1 MSRPLKHREIACDRC
16 FRHKRKCDH
25 AKPSCGECRRKG
37 AECLPARSRKTGDN
51 ITIPLEYL
59 KQLENRLAELDRI
72 TETQTCDAGVQT
84 DFEDLEHSC
93 NHPGNDPD
101 YLMADQ
107 NSSGADNDGSLM
119 LLSDVQ
125 HSSQRTPQTSPLSF
139 SPETF
144 SLFPETTFDV
154 PWIDLAPSYP
164 LTDDDPPWL
173 KELYTNVYF
182 SVTHREW
189 PFLNEA
195 AWKSWHAEA
204 ILDGQEE
211 WKAFFL
217 HMVYAIGA
225 SLCNT
230 LQRDP
235 SHSIRSREY
244 YASAMRYY
252 PYVVGHSSM
261 VLQIQA
267 SLFMILYAMHSPSSE
282 DITTIVSS
290 VLPFCT
296 AAMTE
301 IRKHISICGD
311 NGSMTESSEDL
322 SENMFI
328 TCYMLNEVIV
338 SGWDR
343 PVSPAYKVVDDDMCA
358 LGDTLQPTLSTNPA
372 IRHLFR
378 LRKIQ
383 ARIRRSREN
392 RARNP
397 LARHGKGYKSSFKSA
412 LDRWRQEIPHYE
424 SDNDQHGFL
433 NPTWMRKLYVYS
445 LLILIDEKRDFIE
458 MDETEEILATIAEVC
473 LNFRLLQEEGHVMCY
488 TWSAL
493 VFQFRAGIMML
504 YIVWAT
510 TPITDIRDQQR
521 IRQNSHQA
529 IATCAANL
537 AGFVDRW
544 KDATPYMKVFEF
556 IRQNIMWNAGTFEVN
571 PSAPVSLEGAELH
584 LEELKEKYLHRA
596 VLGMIEDMMYGRR
609 LPQDLLEND
618 FKEVL

>member
-1 MSRPLKHREIACDRC
+1 MSRPLKHREIACARC
-16 FRHKRKCDH
+16 FQHKRKCDH

-59 KQLENRLAELDRI
+59 RQLEKRVAELDQ
-72 TETQTCDAGVQT
+72 TTVETCDAGVQT
-84 DFEDLEHSC
+84 DFENPEHKR
-93 NHPGNDPD
+93 NDPGNDSN
-101 YLMADQ
+101 YMIADQ
-107 NSSGADNDGSLM
+107 NSSGGDNDGSLM
-119 LLSDVQ
+119 LLSDLQ
-125 HSSQRTPQTSPLSF
+125 NSSERSPRTSPPSF
-139 SPETF
+139 SPDAF

-164 LTDDDPPWL
+164 LTDEHSPWL

-195 AWKSWHAEA
+195 VWRSWHAEA
-204 ILDGQEE
+204 ILDGQDE

-217 HMVYAIGA
+217 QMVYAIGS
-225 SLCNT
+225 SLCSI

-235 SHSIRSREY
+235 SHSVRSKEY

-301 IRKHISICGD
+301 IQKHVSICRD
-311 NGSMTESSEDL
+311 NGSMTESSEVL

-343 PVSPAYKVVDDDMCA
+343 PVSAAYKVVDDDMCN
-358 LGDTLQPTLSTNPA
+358 LGDTLQPTVSTNPA
-372 IRHLFR
+372 ISHLFR

-392 RARNP
+392 RPRNP
-397 LARHGKGYKSSFKSA
+397 LTRYSKDYSSSFKSA

-424 SDNDQHGFL
+424 SDNDQHGYL
-433 NPTWMRKLYVYS
+433 HPIWMRKLYIYS

-458 MDETEEILATIAEVC
+458 MDGTEEILATIAEVC
-473 LNFRLLQEEGHVMCY
+473 LNFRHLQEEGHVMCF

-510 TPITDIRDQQR
+510 THITDIQDQQR
-521 IRQNSHQA
+521 IRQNNQQA

-544 KDATPYMKVFEF
+544 KDVTPYMKLFEF
-556 IRQNIMWNAGTFEVN
+556 IRQKIMWNVSTFEVN
-571 PSAPVSLEGAELH
+571 SSATVSLEEAELH
-584 LEELKEKYLHRA
+584 LELLKKNYLHQA
-596 VLGMIEDMMYGRR
+596 VLGMIEDMMYGRSI
-609 LPQDLLEND
+609 PQDLLGGDLE
-618 FKEVL
+618 